1 MMKNLFATLTDYD
14 PGMLPTLCEVWGI
27 DSKSLKDEDMV
38 VQLTEKMKDSAA
50 TEAVWN
56 KLTEPMQAALQL
68 LASSNSYRIKSGQF
82 GRFYGEIRKM
92 GRAQINKEKP
102 HQQTDN
108 IADALYYRGLIG
120 EGFDKVDDDLISFVY
135 IPTDLVPALPL
146 HKTAYENIEDE
157 DEFPEEELPSLEE
170 IQEPD
175 NVVSANTS
183 IIDDMTTLLAYLQ
196 AYEGDVDD
204 DGFTDDSA
212 ERILRHFLHPNDIR
226 LSFILGIGVSA
237 NLITTQDG
245 KAYPRRTE
253 VRTWLNASRAE
264 QTRQLAQAWLG
275 SKYYRDMWHVPGL
288 HPDDDS
294 GWSYDAV
301 GARNSVMGLFTE
313 LVPEQGWISVNA
325 LIDMI
330 KEIEP
335 DFQRPNGD
343 YDSWYIRNDAGD
355 FLNGFESW
363 YAVEG
368 ALIEYYMVGP
378 MHWLG
383 LLDIGED
390 AIRMTA
396 YGRAFLQIADWP
408 QIKDEDFSIEVRE
421 DGVLLAS
428 RRVNRFDRFQL
439 ARFTDWLDAGDPY
452 IYALSA
458 DSIQRAGSQ
467 GIKPEHIQA
476 FVKRQLGDKP
486 IPNPIVQLLNNW
498 QGGAT
503 ASATLETLVVL
514 RTTSPDVMDRIFNN
528 PAYRRYMGARL
539 GPMACAVREEQW
551 AEFRAKLGDDGIDV
565 DISGI

>member
-1 MMKNLFATLTDYD
+1 MKNLFATLTDYD
-14 PGMLPTLCEVWGI
+14 PGMLPVLCEVWGI
-27 DSKSLKDEDMV
+27 PSKNLTDDDMIK
-38 VQLTEKMKDSAA
+38 QLGDVMTDPSKMD
-50 TEAVWN
+50 AVWG
-56 KLTEPMQAALQL
+56 KLTEPMQAALQM
-68 LASSNSYRIKSGQF
+68 LASSNQNRMKSALF
-82 GRFYGEIRKM
+82 GRLYGDIRKL
-92 GRAQINKEKP
+92 GRAQITKEKP
-102 HQQTDN
+102 HKITDPV
-108 IADALYYRGLIG
+108 AEALYYRGIIG
-120 EGFDKVDDDLISFVY
+120 EGFDNVDGDVIGFVY
-135 IPTDLVPALPL
+135 IPTDLLPALPL
-146 HKTAYENIEDE
+146 HKTAYENLEDE
-157 DEFPEEELPSLEE
+157 EEFPEEELPALEA
-170 IQEPD
+170 IPEPAKIIAAD
-175 NVVSANTS
+175 TS

-196 AYEGDVDD
+196 VYTADVDD
-204 DGFTDDSA
+204 DSFTDESEA
-212 ERILRHFLHPNDIR
+212 TILKYFLNINAIR
-226 LSFILGIGVSA
+226 LSFMLGIGVSA
-237 NLITTQDG
+237 NLLTTQEG

-253 VRTWLNASRAE
+253 VRTWLNATRAE

-275 SKYYRDMWHVPGL
+275 SKFYRDMWHIPGL
-288 HPDDDS
+288 NPDDDS

-313 LVPEQGWISVNA
+313 LVPEQGWSSVTS
-325 LIDMI
+325 LIGMI

-343 YDSWYIRNDAGD
+343 YDSWYIRNDAGE

-363 YAVEG
+363 DAVEG

-383 LLDIGED
+383 LVDVGQD
-390 AIRMTA
+390 AIRLTA

-408 QIKDEDFSIEVRE
+408 QIKDDDKPIEIRN
-421 DGVLLAS
+421 DGMLLAS

-452 IYALSA
+452 VYALSA

-486 IPNPIVQLLNNW
+486 VPAPIVQLLNNW

-503 ASATLETLVVL
+503 ANATLETLIVL
-514 RTTSPDVMDRIFNN
+514 RTTSPEVMDGIFKN

-539 GPMACAVREEQW
+539 GPMACAVRDEQW
-551 AEFRAKLGDDGIDV
+551 AEFRAKLGEDGIDV